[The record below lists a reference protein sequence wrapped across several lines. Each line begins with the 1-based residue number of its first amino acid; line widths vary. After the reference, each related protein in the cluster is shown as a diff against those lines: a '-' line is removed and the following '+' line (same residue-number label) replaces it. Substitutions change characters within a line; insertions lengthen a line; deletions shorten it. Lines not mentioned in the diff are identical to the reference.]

1 MRYYFTPV
9 RMAAIKNTT
18 NNKLLARMWR
28 KGNSSTLLVR
38 MEVGAATMENSV
50 EVFQK
55 IKIELQYY
63 LTFLLLSIHLKKKKH
78 INLKDTC
85 TAIFI
90 TTLFTIAK
98 IWKQPL
104 FINR

>member
-1 MRYYFTPV
+1 MQIKTTMRYYFTPV
-9 RMAAIKNTT
+9 RMAAIKKTT
-18 NNKLLARMWR
+18 NNKLLARMQR

-63 LTFLLLSIHLKKKKH
+63 LTFLLLSIHLKK
-78 INLKDTC
+78 N
-85 TAIFI
+85 
-90 TTLFTIAK
+90 TLI
-98 IWKQPL
+98 
-104 FINR
+104 

>member
-9 RMAAIKNTT
+9 RMAAIKKTT
-18 NNKLLARMWR
+18 NNKLLARMQR

-38 MEVGAATMENSV
+38 MGVGAATMENSV

-63 LTFLLLSIHLKKKKH
+63 LTFLLLSIHLKK
-78 INLKDTC
+78 N
-85 TAIFI
+85 
-90 TTLFTIAK
+90 TLI
-98 IWKQPL
+98 
-104 FINR
+104 